1 MTRMTVCRVATAV
14 VAAAVAAAV
23 AVGVAWPGAVG
34 HAQDRVAAQAAGT
47 VRGAHEA
54 VRDPGKTFTDDLDL
68 TVPDIP
74 IDHPAR
80 VYPATDDFP
89 TGPALGERFLDF
101 ALSKQRG
108 ALIDFHRDRAG
119 RKAVVAF
126 VRSAV
131 W

>member
-1 MTRMTVCRVATAV
+1 MTRMSACRIAM
-14 VAAAVAAAV
+14 AAV
-23 AVGVAWPGAVG
+23 AVAVTAVATGDAAWPGAVG
-34 HAQDRVAAQAAGT
+34 HAQGRVDAQAAGA

-89 TGPALGERFLDF
+89 TGPDLGERFPDF
-101 ALSKQRG
+101 ALSNQRREQ
-108 ALIDFHRDRAG
+108 IDFHRDRAG

-126 VRSAV
+126 IRSAV